1 MSEKVVDIV
10 PNLDAVRDTAA
21 RQLSRRI
28 ASLTRTA
35 EIKDI
40 PMIVVLLNDEG
51 AVYYTNPAAGVY
63 YLQMCGALDEVKAYL
78 RGDLPIEEA

>member
-1 MSEKVVDIV
+1 MSDKVVDIV

-21 RQLSRRI
+21 RQFGRRV

-35 EIKDI
+35 EMKDI
-40 PMIVVLLNDEG
+40 PMVVVLINDEG

-78 RGDLPIEEA
+78 RGDITLEEE